1 MFDALT
7 LAFQTDST
15 RVATMLL
22 APDGSNRSFEHIR
35 IIEGHH
41 DLSHHQDKQDRI
53 EKVAKIDRWYVEQ
66 FAKFLDRIDAIED
79 IDGKSI
85 LHNSMILLGS
95 GNADGNHHSHTD
107 VPLILAGQ
115 GGGKLAGGRFVKH
128 GSKPLTN
135 LFLGMPD
142 KLGINDLTQFGDS
155 SERLVNI

>member
-1 MFDALT
+1 MFDTFT
-7 LAFQTDST
+7 LAFLTDST

-66 FAKFLDRIDAIED
+66 FAKFLDRIDAIE
-79 IDGKSI
+79 GKSI

-135 LFLGMPD
+135 LFLGMAD